1 MRTRFP
7 FALALVL
14 AAAGTTTGRAP
25 VPKMPVAEF
34 EVHAVG
40 VYEGTPTGGAAR
52 GFQMHPTGNVTVKV
66 NRPATRPVVLVLTS
80 YEPVEWKIDAPKG
93 AVVRVI
99 TSGYYKQQVV
109 GLDKDVPVAA
119 SSYDGGDK
127 EYFYA
132 YKQAEPPGAREYEV
146 KETQEK
152 YEKLERIVKER
163 TKREIKSFQGT
174 YKGESFEI
182 K

>member
-1 MRTRFP
+1 MRTF
-7 FALALVL
+7 FALTLALATTPL
-14 AAAGTTTGRAP
+14 ATGRAP

-40 VYEGTPTGGAAR
+40 VYEGTLLGGAER
-52 GFQMHPTGNVTVKV
+52 GLPMHPTGNVTVKV

-80 YEPVEWKIDAPKG
+80 YEPVEWKIEAPKG

-99 TSGYYKQQVV
+99 TSGYYNQQVV

-119 SSYDGGDK
+119 SSFVGNDK

-132 YKQAEPPGAREYEV
+132 YKQAEPLGARDDER
-146 KETQEK
+146 KETQK
-152 YEKLERIVKER
+152 NYEKLERIVKER
-163 TKREIKSFQGT
+163 TKREIKSFQGAYT
-174 YKGESFEI
+174 GASFEI

>member
-1 MRTRFP
+1 MRTC
-7 FALALVL
+7 FALTLALATTPL
-14 AAAGTTTGRAP
+14 ATGRAP

-40 VYEGTPTGGAAR
+40 VYEGTLSGGAQR
-52 GFQMHPTGNVTVKV
+52 GFRMHPTGTVTVKV

-99 TSGYYKQQVV
+99 TSGYYKQQVT
-109 GLDKDVPVAA
+109 GLDKDVPVA
-119 SSYDGGDK
+119 SSSHEGGDK

-132 YKQAEPPGAREYEV
+132 YTQAAPPGAREYEV

-152 YEKLERIVKER
+152 YEKLERIVKDR
-163 TKREIKSFQGT
+163 TKREIKSFQGSYT
-174 YKGESFEI
+174 GDSFEI